1 MLYFKGD
8 KNMSFDVN
16 DTIKKLDELEI
27 LALTPNEKGDINLAL
42 AVKIEELKAKF
53 AQIKFE
59 ENNNKKYDLEVFVQ
73 NKRQKKLVDEI

>member
-1 MLYFKGD
+1 
-8 KNMSFDVN
+8 MSFNVD
-16 DTIKKLDELEI
+16 DTIKKLNELEI
-27 LALTPNEKGDINLAL
+27 LALTPNEKGDVNLAL

-59 ENNNKKYDLEVFVQ
+59 EDDKKKYNLEVVVQ